1 MGHNRTHAPQLTS
14 GRAYSLSCTCLP
26 SALLTNSTESM
37 AAPSWMRNSWIA
49 SFIGGSEPRRL
60 VIAEHPKDEASHSYR
75 RDPRVVLALVAA

>member
-1 MGHNRTHAPQLTS
+1 
-14 GRAYSLSCTCLP
+14 
-26 SALLTNSTESM
+26 
-37 AAPSWMRNSWIA
+37 MRISWIA